1 MLLLTHVRWSGA
13 FAIVWGKC
21 RGVMAERLHTAH
33 AFLNRLRESFVLQVA
48 VITVVILVLMAFGI
62 VYPSTKLGFIVVIIL
77 AIVNPRLRGFGF
89 DFMPFMLLLLTY
101 NEMRRF
107 ADEFVYTEIN
117 IVNLIRWEKAL
128 FGELPGYWLQSTL
141 WGHFYTPVI
150 DVFANFFYLS
160 HFITPVILAGLLWWS
175 RRSEYWAFMIG
186 LVALS
191 FAAFATYLL
200 FPAAPPWWATSHGYL
215 RSDPITLAKFVINE
229 DVMASGPNP
238 VAAMPSLHIGYPTY
252 LALVAITVWGR
263 RALPVI
269 LLPLALLFSA
279 VYLGHHYIID
289 GIAGAFYALIVY
301 VVVFRWLR
309 KTHFT
314 LNIFEWRR
322 ISQLRDGAN

>member
-1 MLLLTHVRWSGA
+1 MS
-13 FAIVWGKC
+13 
-21 RGVMAERLHTAH
+21 ERLGTART
-33 AFLNRLRESFVLQVA
+33 FLALLRRSFRLQIALIA
-48 VITVVILVLMAFGI
+48 VVIVILMALDI
-62 VYPSTKLGFIVVIIL
+62 VYPSTKLGFIVVIVL
-77 AIVNPRLRGFGF
+77 AVINPRLRGFGF
-89 DFMPFMLLLLTY
+89 DFMPFMVLLLTY

-128 FGELPGYWLQSTL
+128 FGGTLPGYWLQDNL
-141 WGHFYTPVI
+141 WGHFYTPAI
-150 DVFANFFYLS
+150 DVMANFFYLS
-160 HFITPVILAGLLWWS
+160 HFITPVILAGLLWWA

-186 LVALS
+186 LVTLS

-215 RSDPITLAKFVINE
+215 RSTPISLAKFVVDE
-229 DVMASGPNP
+229 RVVSAGPNP

-252 LALVAITVWGR
+252 LALVAITVWGK

-289 GIAGAFYALIVY
+289 GIAGAVYALIVY
-301 VVVFRWLR
+301 GAVFRWLR
-309 KTHFT
+309 KTNIT
-314 LNIFEWRR
+314 LRVFEWKRFSSTPR
-322 ISQLRDGAN
+322 